1 MYDLL
6 IKGGELIDPAQGI
19 HERRDVAVSG
29 GKIAALETDIASNQ
43 AKKVIDARSK
53 IVTPGLID
61 LHVHCAPIIT
71 SLGVPPD
78 EVGVQTGVTTIV
90 DCGTTGYAN
99 FEGFKRFIIP
109 EAKTDILTLLH
120 VVPTGHAVQ
129 PEGWGWYDANVEATL
144 KTVEANRDLIKG
156 IKMRAIGSVI
166 EQQGVK
172 AIKLSKKIANQA
184 KLPLM
189 VHFGVWM
196 DETQPDSMIDAFM
209 HELLSTMD
217 KGDIITHIYSS
228 NRGGAIKPDGTV
240 YPELWDALKRGVVL
254 DVANA
259 IFNFSFEVAKKGLE
273 KGILP
278 TTLSTDFANINLDSP
293 VVLSLTV
300 TMSKFLALGLS
311 LDQVIKMTTAN
322 PARVVGEEERRGSL
336 KVGMPA
342 DISILKLEEGDFAF
356 YDRREKT
363 NILKGKYQLVPEL
376 TIKSGVEI
384 KAAPRY
390 RE

>member
-19 HERRDVAVSG
+19 HEKRDIAVSG
-29 GKIAALETDIASNQ
+29 DKVAAVAADIAPNEAS
-43 AKKVIDARSK
+43 KVIDAKGK

-71 SLGVPPD
+71 GLGVPPD
-78 EVGVQTGVTTIV
+78 EVGIGTGVTTIV
-90 DCGTTGYAN
+90 DCGSTGYAN

-109 EAKTDILTLLH
+109 QAKTDIFALLH
-120 VVPTGHAVQ
+120 VVPTGHAVI
-129 PEGWGWYDANVEATL
+129 PEGWGWYDANVEAAL
-144 KTVEANRDLIKG
+144 RTVESNRNLIKG

-166 EQQGVK
+166 EQQGPR
-172 AIKLSKKIANQA
+172 AIEIAKKISTAA

-196 DETQPDSMIDAFM
+196 DEKQPDEMIDAFM
-209 HELLSTMD
+209 RELLANME

-228 NRGGAIKPDGTV
+228 NRGGAIKSDGTV
-240 YPELWDALKRGVVL
+240 YPELWDAIKRGAVL

-259 IFNFSFEVAKKGLE
+259 IFNFNFEVAKKGLE
-273 KGILP
+273 MGILP
-278 TTLSTDFANINLDSP
+278 TTLSTDFAAPNLDSP

-311 LDQVIKMTTAN
+311 LDQVIEMTTIN
-322 PARVVGEEERRGSL
+322 SARVLGEEERKGSL

-342 DISILKLEEGDFAF
+342 DISVLKLEEGDFSF
-356 YDRREKT
+356 YDRIEKT
-363 NILKGKYQLVPEL
+363 RILKGRYQIIPEL
-376 TIKSGVEI
+376 TIKAGVEF
-384 KAAPRY
+384 KAGPRI
-390 RE
+390 RN

>member
-6 IKGGELIDPAQGI
+6 IKGGKLIDPAQKI
-19 HERRDVAVSG
+19 HAKKDIAISG
-29 GKIAALETDIASNQ
+29 GKIAALETDIPPSQ
-43 AKKVIDARSK
+43 AKKVIEAGGK

-144 KTVEANRDLIKG
+144 KTGEENRDLIKG

-166 EQQGVK
+166 EQQGTGV
-172 AIKLSKKIANQA
+172 IKMVKKISTEA

-196 DETQPDSMIDAFM
+196 DENQPDNMVDAFM
-209 HELLSTMD
+209 RELLSNME

-240 YPELWDALKRGVVL
+240 YPELWDAIKRGVVL

-259 IFNFSFEVAKKGLE
+259 IFNFSFEVAQKGLE
-273 KGILP
+273 QGILP
-278 TTLSTDFANINLDSP
+278 TTLSTDFAALNLDSP

-311 LDQVIKMTTAN
+311 LDQVIEMTTIN
-322 PARVVGEEERRGSL
+322 PARVLGEEKRKGSL
-336 KVGMPA
+336 KPGMPA
-342 DISILKLEEGDFAF
+342 DISILRLEEGDYAF

-376 TIKSGVEI
+376 TIKSGSEI
-384 KAAPRY
+384 KAGPRHCD
-390 RE
+390 

>member
-6 IKGGELIDPAQGI
+6 VKDGEVIDPAQKI
-19 HERRDVAVSG
+19 HAKKDIAISE
-29 GKIAALETDIASNQ
+29 GKIAALEDEIKASE
-43 AKKVIDARSK
+43 AKRVIDAKGK

-78 EVGVQTGVTTIV
+78 EIGVETAVTTIV
-90 DCGTTGYAN
+90 DCGSTGYAN

-109 EAKTDILTLLH
+109 EAKTDIFAFLH

-129 PEGWGWYDANVEATL
+129 PETWGWYDANVEATL
-144 KTVEANRDLIKG
+144 KAVEDNRDIVKG
-156 IKMRAIGSVI
+156 IKMRAMGSVI
-166 EQQGVK
+166 EQQGAK
-172 AIKLSKKIANQA
+172 AIKLAKKMSTEA

-196 DETQPDSMIDAFM
+196 DEKQPDSMIDAFM
-209 HELLSTMD
+209 RELLSNMD
-217 KGDIITHIYSS
+217 KGDIITHIYTS
-228 NRGGAIKPDGTV
+228 NRGGVIKPDGTV
-240 YPELWDALKRGVVL
+240 YPELWDAIKRGVVL

-259 IFNFSFEVAKKGLE
+259 IFNFSFDIARKGLE
-273 KGILP
+273 QGILP
-278 TTLSTDFANINLDSP
+278 TTLSTDFASPNLDSP

-311 LDQVIKMTTAN
+311 LEQVIEMTTIN
-322 PARVVGEEERRGSL
+322 PAKVLGEESRRGSL
-336 KVGMPA
+336 KVGMQA
-342 DISILKLEEGDFAF
+342 DISILKLEEGDFSF

-363 NILKGKYQLVPEL
+363 NVLKGKYQLIPEL
-376 TIKSGVEI
+376 TIKSGAPI

-390 RE
+390 RD